1 MKIAICAWGS
11 LIWDP
16 RDLLIQHPF
25 VPSGPALPIEFSRVS
40 GGSGHPQRLTLVI
53 DPHDGVACD
62 TYVAEST
69 CTYLPDAIENLRL
82 REGMRSGRDVGVLDR
97 QSGVISPIATVR
109 HPKAAL
115 ALRDW
120 LVDTD
125 YEAVI
130 WTALPPNF
138 AARSASGAD
147 FSTEEAVRF
156 LENLPPQDLA
166 IALTYIRNA
175 PREVQTPFRSAARQ
189 SWPSFLAEAA

>member
-40 GGSGHPQRLTLVI
+40 GGNGHPQRLTLVI

-62 TYVAEST
+62 TYVAESA
-69 CTYLPDAIENLRL
+69 CASLSGAIENLRL
-82 REGMRSGRDVGVLDR
+82 REGIRSGHDVGVLDR
-97 QSGVISPIATVR
+97 QGAAISPTITAR
-109 HPKAAL
+109 HPLAAL

-120 LVDTD
+120 LMDTE

-147 FSTEEAVRF
+147 FSTQEAVRF
-156 LENLPPQDLA
+156 LENLPPRDLA

-175 PREVQTPFRSAARQ
+175 PGEVQTPLRSAARQ
-189 SWPSFLAEAA
+189 SWPSYLAEAA